1 MQQYPTW
8 CSNGPN
14 MLDTTMLGDV
24 GTTCCIRLNRPLG
37 QANDQ
42 FLAYTAARNA
52 QVAVSLWHFWLCS

>member
-1 MQQYPTW
+1 
-8 CSNGPN
+8 